1 MTSLKHMNIH
11 CLHSKVL
18 KKGTNQLEFNQQ
30 SNFID
35 FYALGLWNGVV
46 FFKDFWLD
54 IF

>member
-1 MTSLKHMNIH
+1 MTSLKHMNIR

-35 FYALGLWNGVV
+35 FYALGL
-46 FFKDFWLD
+46 
-54 IF
+54 